1 MNKFISL
8 ALTLGATFSAIA
20 ASEMPK
26 FDIKPIGKGV
36 YQHTSYQDVP
46 GFGVVGSNGL
56 VVIENQKAYIV
67 DTPWSVEDTKTLVD
81 WIQAQHA
88 EVKASLSTHYHED
101 RTAGIAWLNEHGI
114 ATYASS
120 LTNQILSQKGKP
132 KATHEFRSEREIHV
146 AGSNLE
152 VLFPGGGHTKDNVVV
167 WIPNQKMLFGGCFIR
182 SNGAKS
188 LGNLK
193 DATVST
199 WYQSL
204 EKVTATYPDIQFVVP
219 GHGESGTSALISN
232 TKQLVEAKLHA
243 DQTSH

>member
-8 ALTLGATFSAIA
+8 ALALSATFSVVA
-20 ASEMPK
+20 APEMPK
-26 FDIKPIGKGV
+26 FDIKPIAKGV
-36 YQHTSYQDVP
+36 YQHTSYQAVP

-56 VVIENQKAYIV
+56 VVIEDQKAYIV
-67 DTPWSVEDTKTLVD
+67 DTPWSVEDTEALVD
-81 WIQAQHA
+81 WIEAQQIS
-88 EVKASLSTHYHED
+88 VKASLSTHYHED
-101 RTAGIAWLNEHGI
+101 RTAGIEWLNEHGV

-132 KATHEFRSEREIHV
+132 KATHELRSDREINV
-146 AGSNLE
+146 AGSTLE
-152 VLFPGGGHTKDNVVV
+152 VLYPGGGHTKDNVVV

-193 DATVST
+193 DATLNT
-199 WYQSL
+199 WYGSL
-204 EKVTATYPDIQFVVP
+204 ENVTATYPDIQFVVP

-232 TKQLVEAKLHA
+232 TKQLVEAKLRA
-243 DQTSH
+243 DQKAH